1 MRLPK
6 RGAGGV
12 VCCAPPPPSGESA
25 QSCAMLRSPRRRH
38 PTGLPPLSPKLAHLH
53 AEQAV
58 QDNRDSHD
66 RHHLLGDGGA
76 LPPPAM
82 MAPGELAVD
91 RACGGAGATGGITT
105 SFSRPSSSFPTSL
118 HHDSPAAPWTCSG
131 SIPTVRLNQCCWLMR
146 QGDIPRLSG
155 VDRGLLD
162 VRRAGRRRATLM
174 GLPLERF
181 QAACRGDA
189 CDELEVGNPD

>member
-1 MRLPK
+1 MRP
-6 RGAGGV
+6 R
-12 VCCAPPPPSGESA
+12 PPPVRV
-25 QSCAMLRSPRRRH
+25 LRAARCCDPRAGA
-38 PTGLPPLSPKLAHLH
+38 TQLASPLSHQNWPICMR
-53 AEQAV
+53 
-58 QDNRDSHD
+58 NRPFRTTGIATIDTTF
-66 RHHLLGDGGA
+66 LGTA
-76 LPPPAM
+76 APSPPPAM